1 MKRALTLVIM
11 MILFFLTAVER
22 LHKSRLSGFRKS
34 Q

>member
-11 MILFFLTAVER
+11 MILFFLTAER